1 MKLYADTAN
10 FNEIT
15 ELYSLGAINGVT
27 TNPSIIA
34 KEPKGAFLKLI
45 NPIADF
51 CLDKNLSLSV
61 EVFSTSYEEI
71 TAEAKKLAYDL
82 KSYENILKIKVPVTY
97 DGLKAIKTLSDDGI
111 KINATACYTEQQ
123 LILAT
128 NAGAKYVSLFYCRL
142 AQSGGDCHKVLER
155 TREFID
161 LRSLD
166 TEIIAGSIRT
176 QTDVSNAWNY
186 GAHIVT
192 TSMPVVK
199 EMIYHP
205 KTDEAVDQFTK
216 DFSNWLS

>member
-10 FNEIT
+10 LNEIT

-45 NPIADF
+45 NPIAEF
-51 CLDKNLSLSV
+51 CLDKSLSLSV
-61 EVFSTSYEEI
+61 EVFNTAYEEI
-71 TAEAKKLAYDL
+71 ISEATKLADDL
-82 KSYENILKIKVPVTY
+82 KSFKNILKIKVPVTY
-97 DGLKAIKTLSDDGI
+97 DGLKAIKTLAERGI

-123 LILAT
+123 LILAS

-142 AQSGGDCHKVLER
+142 LQSGGDCEKVLQR

-192 TSMPVVK
+192 TSLPVIK

-205 KTDEAVDQFTK
+205 KTDEAVEQFTR
-216 DFSNWLS
+216 DFSSWLS

>member
-10 FNEIT
+10 LNEIS

-61 EVFSTSYEEI
+61 EVFNTSYEEI
-71 TAEAKKLAYDL
+71 ITEAKDLTNDL
-82 KSYENILKIKVPVTY
+82 KRFENILKIKVPVTY
-97 DGLKAIKTLSDDGI
+97 DGLKAIKTLSDEGI
-111 KINATACYTEQQ
+111 KVNATACYSEQQ
-123 LILAT
+123 LILAS

-142 AQSGGDCHKVLER
+142 MQSGGDCHKVLER
-155 TREFID
+155 VREFID

-176 QTDVSNAWNY
+176 QTDVSDAWNY

-192 TSMPVVK
+192 TSLPVIK

-216 DFSNWLS
+216 DFSDWLS